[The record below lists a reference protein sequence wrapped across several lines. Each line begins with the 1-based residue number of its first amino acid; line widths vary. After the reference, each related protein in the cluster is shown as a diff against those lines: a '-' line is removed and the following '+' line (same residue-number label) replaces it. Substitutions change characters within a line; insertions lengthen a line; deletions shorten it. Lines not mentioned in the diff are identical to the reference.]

1 MRNTCWNNTCNDC
14 CLDWLCWG
22 GSCNSNPE
30 LKVTWCAT
38 IDKSDSSEWIIDVPC
53 ISVVS
58 PNWTI
63 DVVKNWNVFEIEK
76 ECCGD
81 NKVKASSTSTCNWYL
96 QDVLKIDITSALT
109 YTKKNPTWCEYME
122 LWLDASKLSFPD
134 EKVKFK
140 SNCTAD
146 YLSNQIWV
154 KTNSWLVYDS
164 STCKWLFWIDEDVFK
179 KPIARRSLT
188 EFQEFE
194 MTAMWSASVPSIPA
208 TWTTTSADLTKWWM
222 VLSEMDFNDNM
233 SWLLDWWVANIF
245 SPNALPAATIRI
257 QKAWRYR
264 VYMHWNCE
272 YNWWV
277 DSVNVMLWDSNE
289 NMHLISD
296 EWEQNIA
303 MMKSTKESWYNDDK
317 YTQHF
322 WHAAKDVYLEEWV
335 RLYMWW
341 RMSTD
346 VWWPNE
352 WWAWQT
358 WRVRWRN
365 AFYKFWT
372 WFNTSI
378 NALVP
383 SGGGNFFWVEWLTDA
398 NWSILYRGT

>member
-1 MRNTCWNNTCNDC
+1 MCNTCWNNTCNDC

-81 NKVKASSTSTCNWYL
+81 DKVKASATSTCNWYL

-146 YLSNQIWV
+146 YLSTQLWV

-188 EFQEFE
+188 DFQEFE

-222 VLSEMDFNDNM
+222 VLSEMDFNSNWF
-233 SWLLDWWVANIF
+233 SWMDWGVSSIF

-257 QKAWRYR
+257 LKDGWYN

-277 DSVNVMLWDSNE
+277 DSVNAMLRTSTGD
-289 NMHLISD
+289 MLLISD

-322 WHAAKDVYLEEWV
+322 WHASKSVFLTEWTL
-335 RLYMWW
+335 LYMWG

-365 AFYKFWT
+365 TFYKFWP
-372 WFNTSI
+372 WFDTSI
-378 NALVP
+378 NSLVP
-383 SGGGNFFWVEWLTDA
+383 SGGGNYFWAEWLSDA